1 MVGRGKHVSTRVRI
15 LTVILAVTAAGMAV
29 AGGVTLLLQRD
40 SVLSENDER
49 LRAQLSVMERQDPFA
64 SVDAF
69 LNASQYR
76 LPVQPNE
83 SAAAVS
89 SGDVIKSTVGR
100 GGIDLSAH
108 PNLLTDVAASATRAE
123 ALITGTA
130 DTPDGLVQYAAQT
143 IHTSDGDSATYL
155 RAINASAELEAVTR
169 AVVTYLITAAI
180 ALGAVGVVGWLL
192 LGRLLLSPMK
202 TLQTTA
208 GSITIA
214 DLHRRV
220 PTAGNDEIASAGHSV
235 NAMLDR
241 IEGSVDVQRQLLDD
255 IRHELK
261 TPITIVR
268 GHLEMMDVHDPKDVE
283 STREI
288 GMSELDRMTRL
299 VNDIDMLAAV
309 EDDEFT
315 MGTVDISQLTNRIGE
330 LVVAI
335 PGHRWSVTANTPGR
349 IRGNQDRMLQAWLA
363 LADNAAKYT
372 PTGSPIELGS
382 AQVDGGYTLWV
393 RDYGPG
399 IPPSARHRIFRR
411 FDRGTGKR
419 DVGGSGLGLAIVET
433 IARAHGGS
441 CTVTDTPGGGA
452 TFVIQVPS
460 TLGSGVSSLPAPVR
474 AGDVLQQREESG

>member
-40 SVLSENDER
+40 SVLNDNDAR
-49 LRAQLSVMERQDPFA
+49 LRSQFSMLERDESFTSVT
-64 SVDAF
+64 AF
-69 LNASQYR
+69 LNATQFR

-83 SAAAVS
+83 SAAAVR
-89 SGDVIKSTVGR
+89 SGSVITSEVGT
-100 GGIDLSAH
+100 GGIDLSTH
-108 PNLLTDVAASATRAE
+108 PDLLTDVTASATRSDE
-123 ALITGTA
+123 LVTGTT
-130 DTPDGLVQYAAQT
+130 DTADGLVQYAAQT
-143 IHTSDGDSATYL
+143 VHAADGDSATYL
-155 RAINASAELEAVTR
+155 RAINASAELESVSQALVI
-169 AVVTYLITAAI
+169 YLITAGV
-180 ALGAVGVVGWLL
+180 ALVAVGVVGWLL

-202 TLQTTA
+202 SLQTTA

-241 IEGSVDVQRQLLDD
+241 LEGSVDVQRQLLDD

-315 MGTVDISQLTNRIGE
+315 MGTVDISQLTSRVGE

-335 PGHRWSVTANTPGR
+335 PGHRWSVTANTAGR

-372 PTGSPIELGS
+372 PSGSPIELGS
-382 AQVDGGYTLWV
+382 AQVEGGYTLWV

-419 DVGGSGLGLAIVET
+419 DVGGSGLGLAIVDT

-460 TLGSGVSSLPAPVR
+460 TLGTGVSSLPAPVR